1 MEMQEME
8 KNLFFIAARDGYTF
22 ETPKGYLTLHDL
34 FKIPVPIKDTET
46 RSNTVT
52 LDDLATCI
60 DKLIK
65 DKSGVSFVR
74 KNKETNEITVLKNK
88 LEILK
93 LVIEYRISKYEEKM
107 NLLKDIENKKRKL
120 AKIDAAIE
128 QKETE
133 DLSKLSVE
141 ELQKLKETL

>member
-1 MEMQEME
+1 MG
-8 KNLFFIAARDGYTF
+8 KNLFFVAVRDGYTF
-22 ETPKGYLTLHDL
+22 ETSKGYLALNDL
-34 FKIPVPIKDTET
+34 FKIPVPIKDIET

-52 LDDLATCI
+52 LDDLATGT

-74 KNKETNEITVLKNK
+74 RNKETNEITVLKNK

-93 LVIEYRISKYEEKM
+93 FVIEYRILKYEEKM

-133 DLSKLSVE
+133 DLSKLSIE
-141 ELQKLKETL
+141 ELQKLRETL